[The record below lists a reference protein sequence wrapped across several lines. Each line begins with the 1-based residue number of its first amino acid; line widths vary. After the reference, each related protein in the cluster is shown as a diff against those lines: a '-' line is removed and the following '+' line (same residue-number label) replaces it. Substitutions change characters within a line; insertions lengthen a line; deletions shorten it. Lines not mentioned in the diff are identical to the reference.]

1 MKPVFRLFVTIFGK
15 TGGRFAIVRKENKIM
30 LNNEVWT
37 NRYVKFIDEISH
49 KRDSKHFPPVNT
61 LGLVVI
67 DDGDSILVQWER
79 NRTSGDDMWWCF
91 KEDVELMP
99 ETTAEN
105 VLRYGLV
112 ITDDMMFTDNAD
124 WAGHIRVRLI
134 NYCGNLYYHKMI
146 DGKIIDFKVVG
157 KANA

>member
-1 MKPVFRLFVTIFGK
+1 
-15 TGGRFAIVRKENKIM
+15 M

-37 NRYVKFIDEISH
+37 NRYVKFISGISH
-49 KRDSKHFPPVNT
+49 DEEPEHYPPINT
-61 LGLVVI
+61 FGFVTE
-67 DDGDSILVQWER
+67 DDGNAIWVQWER
-79 NRTSGDDMWWCF
+79 NTTSDDDAWWCF

-105 VLRYGLV
+105 VLRYGVV

-124 WAGHIRVRLI
+124 WAGYIRVRLV

-146 DGKIIDFKVVG
+146 DSKIIEFKVVG

>member
-1 MKPVFRLFVTIFGK
+1 
-15 TGGRFAIVRKENKIM
+15 M

-37 NRYVKFIDEISH
+37 DRYVKFTSDISH

-61 LGLVVI
+61 LGLVI
-67 DDGDSILVQWER
+67 IEDDSNSILVQWEH
-79 NRTSGDDMWWCF
+79 NTTSDDDMWWCF

-105 VLRYGLV
+105 VLRYGVV
-112 ITDDMMFTDNAD
+112 ITDDMMLTDNAD
-124 WAGHIRVRLI
+124 WAGYIRVRLV

-146 DGKIIDFKVVG
+146 DSKIIEFKVVG

>member
-1 MKPVFRLFVTIFGK
+1 
-15 TGGRFAIVRKENKIM
+15 M

-61 LGLVVI
+61 LGLVVV
-67 DDGDSILVQWER
+67 DDGDSIFVQWER
-79 NRTSGDDMWWCF
+79 NRTSEDDMWWCF
-91 KEDVELMP
+91 KTAVEIIP
-99 ETTAEN
+99 EANSEN

-124 WAGHIRVRLI
+124 WAAHIRVRLI

-146 DGKIIDFKVVG
+146 DGKIIDFKIVG
-157 KANA
+157 KSNA